1 MPTPRFNQVRCR
13 YCQGILPG
21 WFSILNVP
29 NGAMLLHHLGQMH
42 SVALKPLLERMRTED
57 IGTVAMEAFERLEDA
72 EITAWLIGQLD
83 AETLRAA
90 IDEGLA
96 SGPLTP
102 PAMVEKTSR
111 S

>member
-96 SGPLTP
+96 SGPP
-102 PAMVEKTSR
+102 
-111 S
+111 